1 MKTDLS
7 FKFLSAVI
15 IAGVII
21 AFVAPD
27 RSALPA
33 KAGAGASTTSA
44 EARP

>member
-21 AFVAPD
+21 AFVAPGK
-27 RSALPA
+27 SALPA
-33 KAGAGASTTSA
+33 KAGASTSSA